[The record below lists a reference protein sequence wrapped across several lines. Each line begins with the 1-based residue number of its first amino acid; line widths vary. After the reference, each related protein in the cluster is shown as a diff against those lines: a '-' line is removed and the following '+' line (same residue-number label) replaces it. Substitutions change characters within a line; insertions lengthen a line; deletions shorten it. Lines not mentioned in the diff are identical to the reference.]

1 MQALLTW
8 IQGWKSPSY
17 SNNQI
22 TKPGVIVD
30 KRAKVVLLPITRDIT
45 QTKEFWDKA
54 VMS

>member
-8 IQGWKSPSY
+8 ILGYKLPY
-17 SNNQI
+17 SNI
-22 TKPGVIVD
+22 ETTKPGVLVD
-30 KRAKVVLLPITRDIT
+30 KRAKVVPLPVTRDIT